1 MQEFITQLL
10 IEYQLPALFAG
21 AVFFGETVIL
31 TASFLAAQGWWSVW
45 NVFLITLLGTV
56 ISDCVWFLLGNWIM
70 HKESFQK
77 HKPKYEK
84 LVTKLDKKIGNRP
97 YLSLLVIKF
106 LYGTRIL
113 TIIYLSFRK
122 IKFWQF
128 VVFDFLGTSFWLAVV
143 MTIGWLAGKGYTRV
157 IEIFHNI
164 GYGLSAL
171 IVFFIFYRVVN
182 VWISK
187 KIT

>member
-1 MQEFITQLL
+1 MQEFITQML
-10 IEYQLPALFAG
+10 IQYQFLALFAG

-31 TASFLAAQGWWSVW
+31 MASFLAAQGSWSVW
-45 NVFLITLLGTV
+45 NVFWIALVGTIV
-56 ISDCVWFLLGNWIM
+56 SDCVWFLLGDWIM
-70 HKESFQK
+70 HRESFQK
-77 HKPKYEK
+77 HQAKYER
-84 LVTKLDKKIGNRP
+84 LVMKLDKKIGNRP
-97 YLSLLVIKF
+97 YLSLLIIKF

-128 VVFDFLGTSFWLAVV
+128 LVFDFLGTSFWLVIV
-143 MTIGWLAGKGYTRV
+143 MAIGWLAGKGYTQV
-157 IEIFHNI
+157 IEIFHSI

-171 IVFFIFYRVVN
+171 ILFFILYRIVN

-187 KIT
+187 KVS